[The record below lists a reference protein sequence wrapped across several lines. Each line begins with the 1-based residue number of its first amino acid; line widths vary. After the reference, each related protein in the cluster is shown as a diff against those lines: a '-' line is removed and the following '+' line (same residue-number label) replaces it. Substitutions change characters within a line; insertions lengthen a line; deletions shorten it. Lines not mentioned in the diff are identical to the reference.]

1 MPFIAKHIL
10 WVDCLGALL
19 TGILLAALSG
29 YIAPIYNLPQS
40 WVIAHACVHLAYG
53 SFSLSLAVRRTRP
66 IGLISTLAIAN
77 AAWAVLCII
86 FAARMVEGDSV
97 LAAAHFLIEGIYVG
111 TLGFI
116 EWNRRENL
124 AKGE

>member
-10 WVDCLGALL
+10 WVDCLGAIL

-29 YIAPIYNLPQS
+29 YIAPIYSLPQS
-40 WVIAHACVHLAYG
+40 WVIAHAGVHLAYG
-53 SFSLSLAVRRTRP
+53 AFSLSLAVRRTRP
-66 IGLISTLAIAN
+66 LVLISTLAIAN
-77 AAWAVLCII
+77 ASWAVLCII

-111 TLGFI
+111 SLGFI
-116 EWNRRENL
+116 EWNRREVL
-124 AKGE
+124 AKDE

>member
-10 WVDCLGALL
+10 WVDCLGAIL

-29 YIAPIYNLPQS
+29 YIAPIYSLPQS
-40 WVIAHACVHLAYG
+40 WVIAHAFVHLAYG
-53 SFSLSLAVRRTRP
+53 AFSLSLAVRRTRP
-66 IGLISTLAIAN
+66 LVLISTLAIAN

-116 EWNRRENL
+116 EWNRREAL

>member
-10 WVDCLGALL
+10 WVDCLGAIL

-29 YIAPIYNLPQS
+29 YIAPIYSLPQS

-53 SFSLSLAVRRTRP
+53 AFSLSLAVRRTRP

-77 AAWAVLCII
+77 ASWAVLCII

-116 EWNRRENL
+116 EWNRREVL
-124 AKGE
+124 AKDE

>member
-10 WVDCLGALL
+10 WVDCLGAIL
-19 TGILLAALSG
+19 TGILLAVLSG
-29 YIAPIYNLPQS
+29 YIAPIYSLPQS

-53 SFSLSLAVRRTRP
+53 AFSLSLAVRRTRP

-77 AAWAVLCII
+77 ASWAVLCII

-97 LAAAHFLIEGIYVG
+97 LAAAHFLAEGIYVG
-111 TLGFI
+111 SLGFI
-116 EWNRRENL
+116 EWNRREVL
-124 AKGE
+124 AKDE